1 MLTTL
6 LIAVLG
12 FVTIAGIG
20 FAFVGGGGSAET
32 AVKRAQAFGG
42 ASEAKR
48 SARKTVNREATA
60 EQRRK
65 DIISKLKDAERQERK
80 ARVTLRS
87 RLQQAGLSG
96 STTKFWLISLA
107 VAVVAGGAVMIF
119 GAGKLNA
126 QTQPLIALGVAFAA
140 GFGLPRWVL
149 GFLAAGRA
157 KTFTAEFANAVD
169 IIVRGIKSGLP
180 VHDCLKIIGRE
191 SPAPLGPLFQRLVE
205 NVGMGMTLEQG
216 LEKMYESMPTPE
228 LRFFTI
234 VVGIQQ
240 KTGGNLAEALT
251 NLTTVLRA
259 RKMMREKIK
268 ALSSEATA
276 SAGIIGSL
284 PPGVM
289 MIVSVTTPSYMAP
302 MFSDPRGHM
311 MLLGGALWMSIGVF
325 VMKKMISFKV

>member
-1 MLTTL
+1 MLTTI
-6 LIAVLG
+6 LIGFLG
-12 FVTIAGIG
+12 FVTIAGLG
-20 FAFVGGGGSAET
+20 FAFVGGGDSADT
-32 AVKRAQAFGG
+32 AVKRARAFADPETKRK
-42 ASEAKR
+42 ASKP
-48 SARKTVNREATA
+48 SRESTA
-60 EQRRK
+60 ESRRK
-65 DIISKLKDAERQERK
+65 EIVNKLKDVERQERK
-80 ARVTLRS
+80 ARVTLRN

-96 STTKFWLISLA
+96 ATGKFWIASAIIAA
-107 VAVVAGGAVMIF
+107 VTAAVCFMLGQ
-119 GAGKLNA
+119 K
-126 QTQPLIALGVAFAA
+126 PLVVLGVAFAA
-140 GFGLPRWVL
+140 SVGLPRWVI
-149 GFLAAGRA
+149 AMMAGRRT
-157 KTFTAEFANAVD
+157 KKFTQEFANAVD

-191 SPAPLGPLFQRLVE
+191 SPAPLGPLFQTLVE

-240 KTGGNLAEALT
+240 KTGGNLAEALN
-251 NLTTVLRA
+251 NLTVVLRA

-289 MIVSVTTPSYMAP
+289 LIVSVTTPSYMEV
-302 MFSDPRGHM
+302 MFTDPRGHM
-311 MLLGGALWMSIGVF
+311 MLLGGVLWMSCGVF
-325 VMKKMISFKV
+325 VMKKMISFKI

>member
-1 MLTTL
+1 MMTTL

-12 FVTIAGIG
+12 FITIAGLG
-20 FAFVGGGGSAET
+20 FAFVGGGGSAEN
-32 AVKRAQAFGG
+32 AVKRAQAFTAGPDG
-42 ASEAKR
+42 KR
-48 SARKTVNREATA
+48 GARKPVSREASA

-65 DIISKLKDAERQERK
+65 EIVNKLKDAERAERK
-80 ARVTLRS
+80 ARITLRN

-96 STTKFWLISLA
+96 DTTKFWIISVVIA
-107 VAVVAGGAVMIF
+107 VAAGGLVIML
-119 GAGKLNA
+119 GQK
-126 QTQPLIALGVAFAA
+126 PLLALGVGFAA
-140 GFGLPRWVL
+140 GFGLPRWVIS
-149 GFLAAGRA
+149 FMAGRRT
-157 KTFTAEFANAVD
+157 KKFTAEFANAVD

-240 KTGGNLAEALT
+240 KTGGNLAEALN
-251 NLTTVLRA
+251 NLTVVLRA

-289 MIVSVTTPSYMAP
+289 MIVSVTTPSYMQT
-302 MFSDPRGHM
+302 MFTDPRGHL
-311 MLLGGALWMSIGVF
+311 MLLGGAMWMACGVF
-325 VMKKMISFKV
+325 VMKKMISFKI

>member
-6 LIAVLG
+6 LIGVLG
-12 FVTIAGIG
+12 FVTIAGLG
-20 FAFVGGGGSAET
+20 WVFVGGGGSAET
-32 AVKRAQAFGG
+32 AVKRAQAFGSPG
-42 ASEAKR
+42 EGGRAA
-48 SARKTVNREATA
+48 ARKPANREATA

-65 DIISKLKDAERQERK
+65 EIVTKLKDAERKERK
-80 ARVTLRS
+80 ARVTLRN
-87 RLQQAGLSG
+87 RLQQAGLPG
-96 STTKFWLISLA
+96 DTTRFWIISLIIGLA
-107 VAVVAGGAVMIF
+107 AGGVVVML
-119 GAGKLNA
+119 GQK
-126 QTQPLIALGVAFAA
+126 PLVALGVAFAA
-140 GFGLPRWVL
+140 GIGLPRWVI
-149 GFLAAGRA
+149 GFLAGRRT
-157 KTFTAEFANAVD
+157 KKFTAEFANAVD

-216 LEKMYESMPTPE
+216 LEKMYEAMPTPE

-240 KTGGNLAEALT
+240 KTGGNLAEALN
-251 NLTTVLRA
+251 NLTVVLRA
-259 RKMMREKIK
+259 RKMMREKVK

-289 MIVSVTTPSYMAP
+289 MIVSVTTPSYMEV
-302 MFSDPRGHM
+302 MFTDPRGHL
-311 MLLGGALWMSIGVF
+311 MLLGGAMWMCCGIF

>member
-1 MLTTL
+1 MLTTV

-12 FVTIAGIG
+12 FVTIAGLG
-20 FAFVGGGGSAET
+20 WVFVGGGGSAET
-32 AVKRAQAFGG
+32 ALKRAQAFNGN
-42 ASEAKR
+42 AEAKR
-48 SARKTVNREATA
+48 TARKSNNREATA
-60 EQRRK
+60 EQRRRE
-65 DIISKLKDAERQERK
+65 IVSKLKDAERQERK
-80 ARVTLRS
+80 ARVTLRAK
-87 RLQQAGLSG
+87 LQQAGLAG
-96 STTKFWLISLA
+96 NVGKFWLISIIVGLMAGAA
-107 VAVVAGGAVMIF
+107 VWFFAGGA
-119 GAGKLNA
+119 L
-126 QTQPLIALGVAFAA
+126 QPAARPFAALGVAFAA
-140 GFGLPRWVL
+140 GFGLPRWVV
-149 GFLAAGRA
+149 GFLAGKRA
-157 KTFTAEFANAVD
+157 KQFTAEFANAVD

-216 LEKMYESMPTPE
+216 LEKMYEAMPTPE
-228 LRFFTI
+228 LRFFAI

-268 ALSSEATA
+268 ALSSEAVA

-289 MIVSVTTPSYMAP
+289 LIVSITTPSYTQV
-302 MFSDPRGHM
+302 MFTDPRGHV
-311 MLLGGALWMSIGVF
+311 MLLAGGMWMAMGIF

>member
-1 MLTTL
+1 MLTTI
-6 LIAVLG
+6 LIGFLG
-12 FVTIAGIG
+12 FVTIAGLG
-20 FAFVGGGGSAET
+20 FVFVGGGDSAET
-32 AVKRAQAFGG
+32 AVKRARAF
-42 ASEAKR
+42 ADPETKRAKG
-48 SARKTVNREATA
+48 KPNREATA
-60 EQRRK
+60 ESRRK
-65 DIISKLKDAERQERK
+65 DIVNKLKDAERQERK
-80 ARVTLRS
+80 ARVTLRN

-96 STTKFWLISLA
+96 ATTKFWLFSA
-107 VAVVAGGAVMIF
+107 VIAVVAAVVCFML
-119 GAGKLNA
+119 GQK
-126 QTQPLIALGVAFAA
+126 PLVMLGVAFAA
-140 GFGLPRWVL
+140 GVGLPRWVIAML
-149 GFLAAGRA
+149 AGRRT
-157 KTFTAEFANAVD
+157 KKFTQEFANAVD

-191 SPAPLGPLFQRLVE
+191 SPAPLGPLFQTLVE

-240 KTGGNLAEALT
+240 KTGGNLAEALN
-251 NLTTVLRA
+251 NLTVVLRA

-289 MIVSVTTPSYMAP
+289 LIVSVTTPSYMEV
-302 MFSDPRGHM
+302 MFTDPRGHM
-311 MLLGGALWMSIGVF
+311 MLLGGVLWMTCGVF
-325 VMKKMISFKV
+325 VMKKMISFKI

>member
-12 FVTIAGIG
+12 FVMIAGVG
-20 FAFVGGGGSAET
+20 FAFVGGGGSADT
-32 AVKRAQAFGG
+32 AVKRAQALG
-42 ASEAKR
+42 ANEKVTGSDGKLR
-48 SARKTVNREATA
+48 RKPLSREASA

-65 DIISKLKDAERQERK
+65 EILTKLKDAERQERK
-80 ARVTLRS
+80 ARVTLRN

-96 STTKFWLISLA
+96 DTTKFWIISVILA
-107 VAVVAGGAVMIF
+107 AVAGGGVLML
-119 GAGKLNA
+119 GQK
-126 QTQPLIALGVAFAA
+126 PLVALGVAFAA
-140 GFGLPRWVL
+140 GLGLPRWAI
-149 GFLAAGRA
+149 GFMAARRM
-157 KTFTAEFANAVD
+157 KKFTAEFANAVD
-169 IIVRGIKSGLP
+169 VIIRGIKSGLP

-205 NVGMGMTLEQG
+205 NVGMGLTLEQA

-251 NLTTVLRA
+251 NLTVVLRA

-276 SAGIIGSL
+276 SAGIIGAL

-289 MIVSVTTPSYMAP
+289 TIVMVTTPAYMSL
-302 MFSDPRGHM
+302 MFTDPRGHL
-311 MLLGGALWMSIGVF
+311 MLLGSALWMSAGVF
-325 VMKKMISFKV
+325 VMKKMISFKI

>member
-12 FVTIAGIG
+12 FVTIAGLG
-20 FAFVGGGGSAET
+20 FAFVGTGGSAET
-32 AVKRAQAFGG
+32 AVKRAQTLGVNEKGTG
-42 ASEAKR
+42 ADGKLR
-48 SARKTVNREATA
+48 RKPVSREASA

-65 DIISKLKDAERQERK
+65 EILTKLKDAERQERK
-80 ARVTLRS
+80 ARVTLRN

-96 STTKFWLISLA
+96 DATRFWIASAVLA
-107 VAVVAGGAVMIF
+107 AVAGGLPLMLGQKPLVAI
-119 GAGKLNA
+119 GAA
-126 QTQPLIALGVAFAA
+126 FVA
-140 GFGLPRWVL
+140 GIGLPRWAI
-149 GFLAAGRA
+149 GFMA
-157 KTFTAEFANAVD
+157 KRRMKKFTEEFANAVD
-169 IIVRGIKSGLP
+169 VIIRGIKSGLP

-205 NVGMGMTLEQG
+205 NVGMGLTLEQA

-251 NLTTVLRA
+251 NLTVVLRA

-276 SAGIIGSL
+276 SAGIIGAL

-289 MIVSVTTPSYMAP
+289 TIVMVTTPAYMSL
-302 MFSDPRGHM
+302 MFTDPRGHL
-311 MLLGGALWMSIGVF
+311 MLLGSAMWMGTGIF
-325 VMKKMISFKV
+325 VMKKMISFKI

>member
-1 MLTTL
+1 MTII
-6 LIAVLG
+6 LIGFLG
-12 FVTIAGIG
+12 FVTIAGLG
-20 FAFVGGGGSAET
+20 FAFVGGGDSAET
-32 AVKRAQAFGG
+32 AVKRARAFTDT
-42 ASEAKR
+42 ETKRAK
-48 SARKTVNREATA
+48 SKPTREATA
-60 EQRRK
+60 ESRRRE
-65 DIISKLKDAERQERK
+65 IVNKLKDAEKQERK
-80 ARVTLRS
+80 ARITLRN

-96 STTKFWLISLA
+96 DASKFWIISAVIA
-107 VAVVAGGAVMIF
+107 VAVAGFLLMI
-119 GAGKLNA
+119 GQK
-126 QTQPLIALGVAFAA
+126 PLVALGVAFAA
-140 GFGLPRWVL
+140 SFGLPRWAIA
-149 GFLAAGRA
+149 FMAARRT
-157 KTFTAEFANAVD
+157 KKFTEEFANAVD
-169 IIVRGIKSGLP
+169 VIIRGIKSGLP

-240 KTGGNLAEALT
+240 KTGGNLAEALS
-251 NLTTVLRA
+251 NLTVVLRA

-289 MIVSVTTPSYMAP
+289 TIVSLTTPAYMET
-302 MFSDPRGHM
+302 MFTDPRGHL
-311 MLLGGALWMSIGVF
+311 MLLGGALWMATGVF
-325 VMKKMISFKV
+325 VMKKMISFKI

>member
-1 MLTTL
+1 MLTTI
-6 LIAVLG
+6 LIGFLG
-12 FVTIAGIG
+12 FVTIAGLG
-20 FAFVGGGGSAET
+20 FAFVGGGDSSDT
-32 AVKRAQAFGG
+32 AVKRARAF
-42 ASEAKR
+42 SDPDAKR
-48 SARKTVNREATA
+48 KASKPSRESTA
-60 EQRRK
+60 ESRRK
-65 DIISKLKDAERQERK
+65 EIVNKLKDVERQERK
-80 ARVTLRS
+80 ARVTLRN

-96 STTKFWLISLA
+96 ATTKFWVFSVVI
-107 VAVVAGGAVMIF
+107 AVVAAAVCFML
-119 GAGKLNA
+119 GQK
-126 QTQPLIALGVAFAA
+126 PLVMLGVAFAA
-140 GFGLPRWVL
+140 GIGLPRWVI
-149 GFLAAGRA
+149 AMMAGRRT
-157 KTFTAEFANAVD
+157 KKFTQEFANAVD

-191 SPAPLGPLFQRLVE
+191 SPAPLGPLFQTLVE

-240 KTGGNLAEALT
+240 KTGGNLAEALN
-251 NLTTVLRA
+251 NLTVVLRA

-289 MIVSVTTPSYMAP
+289 LIVSVTTPSYMEV
-302 MFSDPRGHM
+302 MFTDPRGHL
-311 MLLGGALWMSIGVF
+311 MLLGGVMWMACGVF
-325 VMKKMISFKV
+325 VMKKMISFKI

>member
-1 MLTTL
+1 MLTTI
-6 LIAVLG
+6 LIGVLG
-12 FVTIAGIG
+12 FVTIAGLG
-20 FAFVGGGGSAET
+20 FAFVGGGDSADT
-32 AVKRAQAFGG
+32 AVKRARAF
-42 ASEAKR
+42 ADPETK
-48 SARKTVNREATA
+48 RKTAKPSRESTA
-60 EQRRK
+60 ENRRK
-65 DIISKLKDAERQERK
+65 DIVNKLKDAERQERK
-80 ARVTLRS
+80 ARVTLRN

-96 STTKFWLISLA
+96 ATTKFWLFSVAI
-107 VAVVAGGAVMIF
+107 AVVAAAACFVM
-119 GAGKLNA
+119 GQK
-126 QTQPLIALGVAFAA
+126 PLVMLGVAFAA
-140 GFGLPRWVL
+140 GIGLPRWVI
-149 GFLAAGRA
+149 AMMAGRRT
-157 KTFTAEFANAVD
+157 KKFTQEFANAVD

-191 SPAPLGPLFQRLVE
+191 SPAPLGPLFQTLVE

-240 KTGGNLAEALT
+240 KTGGNLAEALN
-251 NLTTVLRA
+251 NLTVVLRA

-289 MIVSVTTPSYMAP
+289 LIVSVTTPSYMEV
-302 MFSDPRGHM
+302 MFTDPRGHM
-311 MLLGGALWMSIGVF
+311 MLLGGVLWMSCGVF
-325 VMKKMISFKV
+325 VMKKMISFKI

>member
-1 MLTTL
+1 MLETL

-12 FVTIAGIG
+12 FVTLAGLG
-20 FAFVGGGGSAET
+20 FAVVGGGSSAEN
-32 AVKRAQAFGG
+32 AVKRAKAFAGG
-42 ASEAKR
+42 MDAKR
-48 SARKTVNREATA
+48 AARKPSRENTA
-60 EQRRK
+60 ESRRK
-65 DIISKLKDAERQERK
+65 EILNKLKDAERQERK
-80 ARVTLRS
+80 ARVTLRN

-96 STTKFWLISLA
+96 DTTKFWIISA
-107 VAVVAGGAVMIF
+107 VVCVVAGLAVLM
-119 GAGKLNA
+119 AGQK
-126 QTQPLIALGVAFAA
+126 PLVALGVAFAA
-140 GFGLPRWVL
+140 GVGLPRWVI
-149 GFLAAGRA
+149 AMMAGRRT
-157 KTFTAEFANAVD
+157 KKFTAEFANAVD

-216 LEKMYESMPTPE
+216 LEKMYESMPTSE

-240 KTGGNLAEALT
+240 KTGGNLAEALN
-251 NLTTVLRA
+251 NLTVVLRA

-289 MIVSVTTPSYMAP
+289 MIVSITTPSYMET
-302 MFSDPRGHM
+302 MFVDPRGHL
-311 MLLGGALWMSIGVF
+311 MLLGGAMWMACGVF
-325 VMKKMISFKV
+325 VMKKMISFKI